1 MVISCFDFLF
11 ILFIK
16 VNHNFGNGWFL
27 FVPEFAPCSDC
38 LGKLQVWYVIS
49 EVIIIQTGHF
59 FHEKQLIVFNL
70 SLQFLICPSV
80 FFFPYY
86 LILELHFCT

>member
-1 MVISCFDFLF
+1 MDSFCLSLNLLF
-11 ILFIK
+11 AL
-16 VNHNFGNGWFL
+16 
-27 FVPEFAPCSDC
+27 SR

-49 EVIIIQTGHF
+49 EVMIIQTGHF

-80 FFFPYY
+80 FLFF
-86 LILELHFCT
+86 LTI